1 MSGNPALCGLASG
14 LNAYVSGASLG
25 QAVKTGAIAWATVE
39 GFQWAGQQ
47 GPAGSAP
54 ASRAAATS
62 FERYA
67 AHAAVG
73 CVSSAVGGG
82 QCGSGAASAVFGKF
96 ATNTIGGPGVNTD
109 FGEVLAKRVATAVA
123 GGVGSVIAGGK
134 FENGAKTAAYGYL
147 FNQLKSMEC
156 SSSARHCT
164 ATVGEERLHYT
175 GKMTS
180 VWHSVDWNA
189 PQVNT
194 YDLTNLAPNLASK
207 FPGIELSVSLAT
219 QRGELLHEARVDVQN
234 YTVTIVDQIEVSRV
248 PAALEIGTLH
258 RWVPAPGRNDDI
270 SRTQWRGCVSVM
282 CAEWRN

>member
-25 QAVKTGAIAWATVE
+25 QAVKTGAIAWATAE

-109 FGEVLAKRVATAVA
+109 FGEVLAKGVATAVA

-147 FNQLKSMEC
+147 FNELLRDKNGSSFKSKGRYYEGDRTLGGYDTGAYLC
-156 SSSARHCT
+156 SSVPPSSSEQYEALKLIVMPSGIGRIATTFIDASLTVYEFSAGNRME
-164 ATVGEERLHYT
+164 GYKGL
-175 GKMTS
+175 GSM
-180 VWHSVDWNA
+180 
-189 PQVNT
+189 
-194 YDLTNLAPNLASK
+194 
-207 FPGIELSVSLAT
+207 F
-219 QRGELLHEARVDVQN
+219 
-234 YTVTIVDQIEVSRV
+234 
-248 PAALEIGTLH
+248 IGTGVELMLRPLGPGAAGVGGH
-258 RWVPAPGRNDDI
+258 LTGIAYDQVP
-270 SRTQWRGCVSVM
+270 
-282 CAEWRN
+282 EKKY